1 MMYANKLAVA
11 LKVNGKVLRETRGPE
26 SAKDDTVLIPFGS
39 EYAIYVK
46 NMNSVRALVRIE
58 IDGESVTDGMS
69 LIVEANDDVEIERF
83 VKNRN
88 MNTGLKLKFIE
99 RTQKIED
106 GPRGIKTEDGLIRVE
121 YEFEREPAKIVPSPI
136 YQPTYISTPWPQPA
150 VHHHHHYDKRDFL
163 NEYKGTGDF
172 VASNG
177 VTYTEAQM
185 KAPRSVLRSSSA
197 MSKGLSD
204 EAGGSASMAAAVQN
218 LNNAFMSTTMGGA
231 SAAAAPE
238 MSYSSNSASM
248 DWMDGEM
255 AREVKTSSGIVQ
267 PQNDKGI
274 TVGGSVSTQAF
285 KQGAWFPTD
294 GVKHVMVIK
303 VLGAVGEKAVT
314 KPVTVKTKVECPTCG
329 TKNKFGTKFCRE
341 CGTGLV
347 QVD

>member
-1 MMYANKLAVA
+1 MMMYANKLAVA
-11 LKVNGKVLRETRGPE
+11 LKVNGKVLREMKSEGSER
-26 SAKDDTVLIPFGS
+26 DDTVRIPYGS
-39 EYAIYVK
+39 EYSVYVK

-69 LIVEANDDVEIERF
+69 LIVEANDDIEIERF

-136 YQPTYISTPWPQPA
+136 YTPLYYSTPYPLPA
-150 VHHHHHYDKRDFL
+150 VHHHHHYEKRDLL
-163 NEYKGTGDF
+163 NEYKGTGDWTSPGGN
-172 VASNG
+172 V
-177 VTYTEAQM
+177 YTEAQM
-185 KAPRSVLRSSSA
+185 KAPRSALRS

-204 EAGGSASMAAAVQN
+204 EAGGGSSKISASAVQN
-218 LNNAFMSTTMGGA
+218 LNNAFMSTTMG
-231 SAAAAPE
+231 SAAAAASSDT
-238 MSYSSNSASM
+238 MSYSSNAAQAWA
-248 DWMDGEM
+248 DIGGEM
-255 AREVKTSSGIVQ
+255 LREVKTSGF
-267 PQNDKGI
+267 PELNDKGI

-347 QVD
+347 DL

>member
-11 LKVNGKVLRETRGPE
+11 LKVNGKVLREMKSEGSER
-26 SAKDDTVLIPFGS
+26 DDTVRIPYGS
-39 EYAIYVK
+39 EYSVYVK
-46 NMNSVRALVRIE
+46 NLNSVRALVRIE
-58 IDGESVTDGMS
+58 IDGESVTDGMT
-69 LIVEANDDVEIERF
+69 LIVEANDDIEIERF

-136 YQPTYISTPWPQPA
+136 YQPIVSTPWPLPQ
-150 VHHHHHYDKRDFL
+150 VHHHHHYGKRDFL
-163 NEYKGTGDF
+163 NEYKGTGDY
-172 VASNG
+172 VGSNG

-185 KAPRSVLRSSSA
+185 KAPRSALRSSA
-197 MSKGLSD
+197 VSKGLAD
-204 EAGGSASMAAAVQN
+204 EAGGGSASMAAAVQN
-218 LNNAFMSTTMGGA
+218 LNNAFMSTTMG
-231 SAAAAPE
+231 SAAACSDT
-238 MSYSSNSASM
+238 MSYSSNAAQAWA
-248 DWMDGEM
+248 DNAGEM
-255 AREVKTSSGIVQ
+255 FREVKTSSM
-267 PQNDKGI
+267 PDLNDKGI
-274 TVGGSVSTQAF
+274 TVGGSVSTQEF
-285 KQGAWFPTD
+285 KRGAWFPTD

-347 QVD
+347 QID

>member
-1 MMYANKLAVA
+1 MMMYANKLAVA

-69 LIVEANDDVEIERF
+69 LIVEANDDIEIERF

-136 YQPTYISTPWPQPA
+136 YQPTYVSTPWPLPQ

-163 NEYKGTGDF
+163 NEYKGTGDY
-172 VASNG
+172 VGQNG

-197 MSKGLSD
+197 VSKGLAD
-204 EAGGSASMAAAVQN
+204 EAGGGVSAQAVQS
-218 LNNAFMSTTMGGA
+218 LNNAFMSTTMG
-231 SAAAAPE
+231 SAAASSNT
-238 MSYSSNSASM
+238 MSYSSNAAQAWA
-248 DWMDGEM
+248 DNGDEM
-255 AREVKTSSGIVQ
+255 FREVTTSSM
-267 PQNDKGI
+267 PDLNDKGI

-329 TKNKFGTKFCRE
+329 TKNKFGTKYCRE

-347 QVD
+347 QID